1 MKTILQAL
9 IDEIHYPIPVGHAE
23 NRLMKRGLYPCDE
36 CTPEV
41 LNSKPFIGAVADSL
55 YMLISATNFSE
66 ADKSVGGLAFNLKTL
81 LEEANK
87 LYKSI
92 GESEKALQGSPVVT
106 IMN

>member
-66 ADKSVGGLAFNLKTL
+66 ADKSVGSLNIASILK
-81 LEEANK
+81 EANT

>member
-23 NRLMKRGLYPCDE
+23 NRLMTRGLYPCDE
-36 CTPEV
+36 CTPDV

-66 ADKSVGGLAFNLKTL
+66 ADKSVGSLNIASILK
-81 LEEANK
+81 EANT
-87 LYKSI
+87 LYKTI

>member
-36 CTPEV
+36 CTTDV

-66 ADKSVGGLAFNLKTL
+66 ADKSVGSLNIASILK
-81 LEEANK
+81 EANT
-87 LYKSI
+87 LYKAI

>member
-9 IDEIHYPIPVGHAE
+9 IDEIHYPIQRGHAE

-36 CTPEV
+36 CTIEI

-55 YMLISATNFSE
+55 YMLITATNFSE
-66 ADKSVGGLAFNLKTL
+66 ADKSVGSLNIASILK
-81 LEEANK
+81 EANT

-92 GESEKALQGSPVVT
+92 GESEKALQGSPVVYIT
-106 IMN
+106 D

>member
-9 IDEIHYPIPVGHAE
+9 IDEIHYPIQRGHAE

-36 CTPEV
+36 CTIEI

-66 ADKSVGGLAFNLKTL
+66 ADKSVGSLNIASILK
-81 LEEANK
+81 EANT

-92 GESEKALQGSPVVT
+92 GESEKALQGSPVVYIT
-106 IMN
+106 D

>member
-9 IDEIHYPIPVGHAE
+9 IDEIHYPITVGHAE

-36 CTPEV
+36 CTPDV

-66 ADKSVGGLAFNLKTL
+66 ADKSVGSLNIASILK
-81 LEEANK
+81 EANT
-87 LYKSI
+87 LYKTI

-106 IMN
+106 IMS

>member
-9 IDEIHYPIPVGHAE
+9 IDEIHYPIQRGHAE

-36 CTPEV
+36 CTIEI

-55 YMLISATNFSE
+55 YMLITATNFSE
-66 ADKSVGGLAFNLKTL
+66 ADKSVGSLNIASILK
-81 LEEANK
+81 EANT

-92 GESEKALQGSPVVT
+92 GESEKASQGSPVVYIT
-106 IMN
+106 D

>member
-1 MKTILQAL
+1 MIMKTILQAL

-23 NRLMKRGLYPCDE
+23 NRLMTRGLYPCDE

-41 LNSKPFIGAVADSL
+41 LNSKPFIGAIADSL
-55 YMLISATNFSE
+55 YMLISATSFSE
-66 ADKSVGGLAFNLKTL
+66 ADKSVGSLNIASILK
-81 LEEANK
+81 EANT
-87 LYKSI
+87 LYKTI